1 MSERES
7 EQEQERER
15 ERETANKWWTYLRS
29 GGMEG
34 EREAAGRAAGGMV
47 RLRERGE
54 SSGSDGEIDKNL
66 KKVNKMTKPCGNM
79 ASAEAQWLKS
89 RHGLNHITI
98 HSH

>member
-1 MSERES
+1 M
-7 EQEQERER
+7 RER
-15 ERETANKWWTYLRS
+15 ASKSKRGREKERQQTS
-29 GGMEG
+29 GGHTY
-34 EREAAGRAAGGMV
+34 AAVGWRGKEKQRGRAAGGMV